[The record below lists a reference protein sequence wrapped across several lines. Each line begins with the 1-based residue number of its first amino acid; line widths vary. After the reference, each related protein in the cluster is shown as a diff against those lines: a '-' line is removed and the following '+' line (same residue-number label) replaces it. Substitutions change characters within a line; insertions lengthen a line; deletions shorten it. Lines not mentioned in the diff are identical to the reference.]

1 MRIWL
6 VDVLQCLR
14 WATPTQ
20 LQFLITYQKVKQVFN
35 LNASPEPMNYNEISL
50 RPAQETDAWVLSAI
64 HIAAIKAL
72 PATFYTQKE
81 LLAWRNYRDKPDGSN
96 ILKRMEVETF
106 WVAIKGDFVI
116 GFASF
121 FVDELIGLYVHPKYQ
136 GKGIGRALVQHFC
149 DQATEQGIDKVITI
163 ASLYAEGFYL
173 RLGFT
178 AIQRAP
184 LYLRSGV
191 VVPVTQMS
199 KTLAIAPN

>member
-1 MRIWL
+1 MS
-6 VDVLQCLR
+6 
-14 WATPTQ
+14 A
-20 LQFLITYQKVKQVFN
+20 
-35 LNASPEPMNYNEISL
+35 NEISL

-72 PATFYTQKE
+72 PATFYTRKE
-81 LLAWRNYRDKPDGSN
+81 LLTWRNNRDKPDGSN
-96 ILKRMEVETF
+96 ILKSMKTESF
-106 WVAIKGDFVI
+106 WVALKGGVII

-121 FVDELIGLYVHPKYQ
+121 IVDELIGLYVHPKYQ

-149 DQATEQGIDKVITI
+149 NEATNQGINKVITT

-184 LYLRSGV
+184 HYLRSGI
-191 VVPVTQMS
+191 VVPVTKMS
-199 KTLAIAPN
+199 KVLAIASK

>member
-1 MRIWL
+1 MS
-6 VDVLQCLR
+6 
-14 WATPTQ
+14 A
-20 LQFLITYQKVKQVFN
+20 
-35 LNASPEPMNYNEISL
+35 NEISL

-64 HIAAIKAL
+64 HIAAIKSL

-96 ILKRMEVETF
+96 ILKNMKAESF
-106 WVAIKGDFVI
+106 WVAVEGDVVI

-121 FVDELIGLYVHPKYQ
+121 IVDELIGLYVHPKYQ

-149 DQATEQGIDKVITI
+149 DKATEQGIDKVITT

-178 AIQRAP
+178 AIQKAP
-184 LYLRSGV
+184 HYLRNGI
-191 VVPVTQMS
+191 VVPVTKMS
-199 KTLAIAPN
+199 KTLALAPKSI

>member
-1 MRIWL
+1 MS
-6 VDVLQCLR
+6 
-14 WATPTQ
+14 A
-20 LQFLITYQKVKQVFN
+20 
-35 LNASPEPMNYNEISL
+35 NEISL

-96 ILKRMEVETF
+96 ILKSMKTESF
-106 WVAIKGDFVI
+106 WVAMEGNVVI

-121 FVDELIGLYVHPKYQ
+121 IVDELIGLYVHPKYQ

-149 DQATEQGIDKVITI
+149 DEATKQGIDRVITT

-173 RLGFT
+173 QLGFT
-178 AIQRAP
+178 AIQKSP
-184 LYLRSGV
+184 HYLRSGIF
-191 VVPVTQMS
+191 VPVTKMS
-199 KTLAIAPN
+199 KTLATAPKSI

>member
-1 MRIWL
+1 
-6 VDVLQCLR
+6 
-14 WATPTQ
+14 
-20 LQFLITYQKVKQVFN
+20 
-35 LNASPEPMNYNEISL
+35 MNTNEISL

-72 PATFYTQKE
+72 PATLYTQKE

-96 ILKRMEVETF
+96 ILKSMKVETF
-106 WVAIKGDFVI
+106 WVAMEGDAAI

-121 FVDELIGLYVHPKYQ
+121 IIDELIGLYVHPQYQ

-149 DQATEQGIDKVITI
+149 DEAIEQGIDKVITT

-178 AIQRAP
+178 AIKRAP
-184 LYLRSGV
+184 HYLRSGV
-191 VVPVTQMS
+191 VVPVTKMS
-199 KTLAIAPN
+199 KTLRTSN